1 MGTRTRRAGSQ
12 DCSSGSREARGSR
25 PPSTRRALEDKRAH
39 VPRPV
44 MPPRVTWDQARTG
57 ANVEVTVQ
65 TFGRLSADQ
74 RRVIASEADGRGEF
88 LGAPTTVSYA

>member
-1 MGTRTRRAGSQ
+1 
-12 DCSSGSREARGSR
+12 
-25 PPSTRRALEDKRAH
+25 
-39 VPRPV
+39 

>member
-1 MGTRTRRAGSQ
+1 
-12 DCSSGSREARGSR
+12 
-25 PPSTRRALEDKRAH
+25 
-39 VPRPV
+39 
-44 MPPRVTWDQARTG
+44 MPPCVTWDQARTG

-74 RRVIASEADGRGEF
+74 HRVIASAAYGLGEP